1 MPKNKRLF
9 FFSYQDFDSKKLME
23 NKHNVIGNIL
33 NNVADQAE
41 TFANNIGLFSAIDSV
56 VQGMYI
62 VTFTRCFFTV
72 PNSVNCLFQELLPS
86 QEKWEK

>member
-1 MPKNKRLF
+1 MQVLDVHTSASCLSGWNTVESPAPEKQVPKNKRLF

-56 VQGMYI
+56 VQGM
-62 VTFTRCFFTV
+62 
-72 PNSVNCLFQELLPS
+72 
-86 QEKWEK
+86 